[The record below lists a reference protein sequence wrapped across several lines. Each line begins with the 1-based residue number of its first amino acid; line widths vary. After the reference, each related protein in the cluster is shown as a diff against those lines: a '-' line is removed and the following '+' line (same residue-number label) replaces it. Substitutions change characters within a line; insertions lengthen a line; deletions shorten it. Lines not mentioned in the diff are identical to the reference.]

1 MPDASTQR
9 SINIVTRMTNLNAS
23 HEWYAVQLHVG
34 HPGNF
39 TLLNGSPPWL
49 TLSYKS
55 TVTGDIQRRVGLCGE
70 VSLPFIGGP
79 GECES
84 VGKDGQLYQRY
95 GMDTRSFYST
105 DRVFTNATEMD
116 IQLEIVWPVGTRNVP
131 VYVDAMH
138 VWEIEWGTV
147 S

>member
-1 MPDASTQR
+1 MPDTSTLR
-9 SINIVTRMTNLNAS
+9 SINILTHLINLSSS
-23 HEWYAVQLHVG
+23 HEWYTVQLHIG
-34 HPGNF
+34 HPSNF

-55 TVTGDIQRRVGLCGE
+55 VVTGDIQRRVGLCGQVE
-70 VSLPFIGGP
+70 LPFISGP
-79 GECES
+79 GECEFE
-84 VGKDGQLYQRY
+84 GENGQLYQYY

-105 DRVFTNATEMD
+105 DGVYTNATKMD
-116 IQLEIVWPVGTRNVP
+116 IELEIVWPVGTRNVP
-131 VYVDAMH
+131 VYVDAAH